1 MINLFYDLFHR
12 IIDEGSGAQLIAM
25 HLLVEIKLNSNKIF
39 IISDYEN

>member
-12 IIDEGSGAQLIAM
+12 IIEGSGAQLIAM